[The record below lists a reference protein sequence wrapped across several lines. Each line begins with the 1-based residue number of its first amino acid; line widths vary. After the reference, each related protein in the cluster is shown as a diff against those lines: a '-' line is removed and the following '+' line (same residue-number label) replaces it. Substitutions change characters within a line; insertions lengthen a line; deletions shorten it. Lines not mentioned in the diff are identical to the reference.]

1 MEKFNPHL
9 RKQNLSW
16 SVIQIKVLLNQTE
29 KDKSS
34 TFLSYAA
41 LECRIIIERLEL
53 APLVMAASSL
63 VDDSWKEELEKY
75 KGIQKLNS
83 RLKSLR
89 FRYQSFTAA
98 FADAV
103 FENCPL
109 IPFDFKKA
117 EDLQSELAKYIH
129 VYNRADEDFL
139 FESEFVKEGIKT
151 IREALQFLENSC
163 ANHDGSYRQGIIDF
177 NTLSTEMKSEF
188 NDWVSRKD
196 VDIEALTKRLN
207 KIREDKNEKKL
218 IVK

>member
-1 MEKFNPHL
+1 MEKFNPHN

-16 SVIQIKVLLNQTE
+16 SIIQIKVLLNQTE
-29 KDKSS
+29 RDKSS

-63 VDDSWKEELEKY
+63 KDESWKEELEKF

-83 RLKSLR
+83 KLKSLR

-98 FADAV
+98 FAEAV

-109 IPFDFKKA
+109 IPFDYKTA
-117 EDLQSELAKYIH
+117 EDLQSKLAKYIH
-129 VYNRADEDFL
+129 VYNKADEDFI
-139 FESEFVKEGIKT
+139 FSSKFIKEGIKT
-151 IREALQFLENSC
+151 IKEALYFLENSC
-163 ANHDGSYRQGIIDF
+163 ANQDGSYSQGIIDF
-177 NTLSTEMKSEF
+177 KTLSPEMKNEF

-196 VDIEALTKRLN
+196 KDVAALTKRLN
-207 KIREDKNEKKL
+207 EIREKKNMQKIK
-218 IVK
+218 IN